1 MRAST
6 PVLHR
11 LLPAPEGPVD
21 PLEAYG
27 GLAGPAGR
35 PAVRVNMIASLDGA
49 AVVDGVS
56 GGLGGPPDRLVYLA
70 LRTLADVVASL
81 GHAPEAVST
90 AVNGAFVAR
99 PARATQRLAEGDQV
113 LLFQPIVG
121 G

>member
-1 MRAST
+1 MPVVVVTDASA
-6 PVLHR
+6 R
-11 LLPAPEGPVD
+11 LPAELLDKWAIRVV
-21 PLEAYG
+21 PLHILLD
-27 GLAGPAGR
+27 GLPHAIPAG
-35 PAVRVNMIASLDGA
+35 S
-49 AVVDGVS
+49 
-56 GGLGGPPDRLVYLA
+56 
-70 LRTLADVVASL
+70 TLADVVASL

>member
-1 MRAST
+1 MPSHSSDAAT
-6 PVLHR
+6 LHI
-11 LLPAPEGPVD
+11 LLDGHPHAI
-21 PLEAYG
+21 
-27 GLAGPAGR
+27 PAG
-35 PAVRVNMIASLDGA
+35 S
-49 AVVDGVS
+49 
-56 GGLGGPPDRLVYLA
+56 
-70 LRTLADVVASL
+70 TLADVVASL